1 MCTSQWKSGSWQHQ
15 GPRWVTSSLNPGHVG
30 NTDLFAQ
37 AQCQLVRTP
46 REDFYVV
53 LYFKFQPKYEQ
64 WHKTNKQLKK
74 YSNYLINY
82 SFKFKLFGKQL
93 YDMYLFLMW

>member
-1 MCTSQWKSGSWQHQ
+1 MCTSQGKTGSWEHQ
-15 GPRWVTSSLNPGHVG
+15 GLRWVTRSLNPGRVG

-37 AQCQLVRTP
+37 AQCQLLRTP

-64 WHKTNKQLKK
+64 WHKTNKQLEK

-82 SFKFKLFGKQL
+82 SCKFKLFGKQL
-93 YDMYLFLMW
+93 YDIYLFLMW